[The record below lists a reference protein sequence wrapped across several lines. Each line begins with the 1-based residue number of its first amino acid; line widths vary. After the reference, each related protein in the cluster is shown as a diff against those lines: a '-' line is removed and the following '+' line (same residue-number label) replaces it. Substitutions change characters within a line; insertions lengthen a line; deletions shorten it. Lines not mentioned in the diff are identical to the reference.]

1 MSPGSQ
7 TPEHMLSDEK
17 TLSWFDWISKAASL
31 GTETSE
37 RAAGGRRRTSPGALA
52 DSGTSK
58 AKSPPAFV
66 RTRKASQGRVED
78 LSPGTRSRIS
88 QISSKWARPRGDQA
102 SPLTCPSSFAGHRM
116 AANYMLLEQ
125 SG

>member
-1 MSPGSQ
+1 MSPASQ
-7 TPEHMLSDEK
+7 TPEHMLFDEK

-37 RAAGGRRRTSPGALA
+37 RAAGGRQRASPGALA
-52 DSGTSK
+52 DSGTPK

-78 LSPGTRSRIS
+78 LSPGTLSRIS
-88 QISSKWARPRGDQA
+88 QISSKWTRPGVTRHPHSHAPAALLVTEWLQI
-102 SPLTCPSSFAGHRM
+102 TC
-116 AANYMLLEQ
+116 Y
-125 SG
+125 